1 MNNQSN
7 STLKT
12 LLVILPIA
20 LFLFVTVYF
29 VKNQNSQQNVSTE
42 VNPPIEYSDTAYVA
56 DTLPSN
62 IKNNSPKDTKRT
74 ILGVWIEREDAT
86 HKNIWKLIKTDK
98 DYHIFFSGL
107 NKEYICKK
115 HTIKKESEF
124 SFHSPDYFPKNNGY
138 FHLRKGSEI
147 FICKNFEDGFHQDGT
162 MYSVTLILRLL
173 PNGEAYIYLDD
184 IHQNIFEEYSY
195 LYIAK

>member
-1 MNNQSN
+1 MDNQSN
-7 STLKT
+7 TTYKT
-12 LLVILPIA
+12 LLVILPIV
-20 LFLFVTVYF
+20 LFLFITVYF
-29 VKNQNSQQNVSTE
+29 VKNQNSQQDVSTE

-74 ILGVWIEREDAT
+74 ILGVWKEREDAT

-124 SFHSPDYFPKNNGY
+124 SFHSPDYFPLN
-138 FHLRKGSEI
+138 SA
-147 FICKNFEDGFHQDGT
+147 
-162 MYSVTLILRLL
+162 TL
-173 PNGEAYIYLDD
+173 
-184 IHQNIFEEYSY
+184 
-195 LYIAK
+195 